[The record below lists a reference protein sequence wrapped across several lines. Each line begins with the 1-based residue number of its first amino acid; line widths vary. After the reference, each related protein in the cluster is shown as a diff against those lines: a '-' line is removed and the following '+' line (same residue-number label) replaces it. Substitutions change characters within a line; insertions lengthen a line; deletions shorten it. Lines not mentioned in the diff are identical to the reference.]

1 MTLRGLALLAACA
14 VAIDNACSIDDA
26 CDDDAVLIDDVRACE
41 LGGQCVVRW
50 RGGASCAAI
59 HLEVARGDGELLAAA
74 DSPNDGLELFSFAED
89 YAPGP
94 HVVRVACRNAAATAP
109 FDVVA
114 AARRVATTCRTDA
127 GTLAPCGPGAEGC
140 RDVDGPRFH
149 VVDRSGC
156 AINDPAAPARDP
168 RHGGFHVFYQKRVAA
183 PGGAGPVW
191 GHAVSADLVTWA
203 PLPAALWN
211 DGGDGD
217 AVLTGSALPGDDLKL
232 LYAARAA
239 AGAPVHWRVAAPA
252 DDADE
257 LLVDWRKGAVVA
269 ADASRDPAAPWR
281 VADEWRTVAYDGLTY
296 GSTDGF
302 LETSYAV
309 GREFGPRA
317 CECPT
322 LFPLPRTR
330 DGAADASRPTHVF
343 KRSCQEEDGAYDQWR
358 LGTYDATRP
367 GEAGAFVAA
376 SGWRRVDAGFYYAS
390 KDAADGDRRFLF
402 GWLQV
407 SPASALSIR
416 ELFWDPATGYVDQY
430 PLAELDG
437 RRGAALVD
445 ATATDGSNVTA
456 PLRQSDVVVALD
468 VGDGPFFAA
477 VVLGPTAC
485 TLTRLAGLSG
495 VALARCSNPV
505 AGDLVQEIP
514 LREST
519 TEIRVLTDWT
529 FHEVFF
535 ARGRA
540 AMTVAAVPD
549 DGGVLPA
556 ALPLAVRAVACAARV
571 RAYPV
576 ADAATTPEDVRSR
589 LRHRP

>member
-1 MTLRGLALLAACA
+1 MTLRGLAALAACA
-14 VAIDNACSIDDA
+14 VAIDDACSIDDA
-26 CDDDAVLIDDVRACE
+26 CDTDAVLIDDVRACE

-50 RGGASCAAI
+50 RGGSRCAAI

-114 AARRVATTCRTDA
+114 AAPRVATTCRTDA
-127 GTLAPCGPGAEGC
+127 GVLAPCGPGAEGC

-203 PLPAALWN
+203 SLPAALWN

-239 AGAPVHWRVAAPA
+239 VGAPVHWRVAAPA

-269 ADASRDPAAPWR
+269 ADASRDPATPWR
-281 VADEWRTVAYDGLTY
+281 VFFDEWRTVAYDGITY

-330 DGAADASRPTHVF
+330 DGAADASWPTHVF
-343 KRSCQEEDGAYDQWR
+343 KRSCQEDDGAYDQWR

-367 GEAGAFVAA
+367 GEAGAFVAV

-390 KDAADGDRRFLF
+390 KDAADGVRRFLEVDR
-402 GWLQV
+402 GHPKRPDEDHQNGESAHELVLRRVAGQREVVAEPGLGAAILLVELEARPERAEHLRGHGRVHQVAPDERDLRHERADAEPLLQGQGLV
-407 SPASALSIR
+407 APHEGEVAEPQRADDAEREVARGCRPRKSPAPTRRRRSRGTPVRRRRCRRAGRGL
-416 ELFWDPATGYVDQY
+416 
-430 PLAELDG
+430 
-437 RRGAALVD
+437 RRG
-445 ATATDGSNVTA
+445 
-456 PLRQSDVVVALD
+456 
-468 VGDGPFFAA
+468 
-477 VVLGPTAC
+477 
-485 TLTRLAGLSG
+485 
-495 VALARCSNPV
+495 
-505 AGDLVQEIP
+505 
-514 LREST
+514 
-519 TEIRVLTDWT
+519 
-529 FHEVFF
+529 
-535 ARGRA
+535 RGRPSWA
-540 AMTVAAVPD
+540 A
-549 DGGVLPA
+549 GSSSSW
-556 ALPLAVRAVACAARV
+556 
-571 RAYPV
+571 
-576 ADAATTPEDVRSR
+576 TPRR
-589 LRHRP
+589 

>member
-1 MTLRGLALLAACA
+1 MTLRGLAALAACA

-59 HLEVARGDGELLAAA
+59 RLEVARGDGELLAAA

-94 HVVRVACRNAAATAP
+94 HVVRVACRDAAATAP

-114 AARRVATTCRTDA
+114 AAPRVATTCRTDA
-127 GTLAPCGPGAEGC
+127 GVLAPCGPGAEGC

-149 VVDRSGC
+149 V
-156 AINDPAAPARDP
+156 
-168 RHGGFHVFYQKRVAA
+168 KRVAA

-203 PLPAALWN
+203 ALPAALWN

-217 AVLTGSALPGDDLKL
+217 AVLTGSALPGDDLRL

-257 LLVDWRKGAVVA
+257 LL
-269 ADASRDPAAPWR
+269 
-281 VADEWRTVAYDGLTY
+281 WRTVAYDGITY

-317 CECPT
+317 CECPS

-330 DGAADASRPTHVF
+330 DGAADASWPTHVF
-343 KRSCQEEDGAYDQWR
+343 KRSCQENDGAYDQWR
-358 LGTYDATRP
+358 LGFYDATRP
-367 GEAGAFVAA
+367 GEAGAFAA
-376 SGWRRVDAGFYYAS
+376 VSGWRRVDAGFYYAS

-407 SPASALSIR
+407 SPASALSVR

-445 ATATDGSNVTA
+445 ATATDGRNVTA
-456 PLRQSDVVVALD
+456 TLRQSDVVATLD
-468 VGDGPFFAA
+468 VGGGPFFAA
-477 VVLGPTAC
+477 VVLGPTTC

-505 AGDLVQEIP
+505 AGDLVQRIP

-529 FHEVFF
+529 FHEVF

-556 ALPLAVRAVACAARV
+556 ALPLAVRADGARV
-571 RAYPV
+571 LAYPSP
-576 ADAATTPEDVRSR
+576 TPRR
-589 LRHRP
+589 RPRTSDRG

>member
-1 MTLRGLALLAACA
+1 MTLRGLAVLAACA

-26 CDDDAVLIDDVRACE
+26 CDDDAVLIDD
-41 LGGQCVVRW
+41 
-50 RGGASCAAI
+50 
-59 HLEVARGDGELLAAA
+59 VARGDGELLAAA

-94 HVVRVACRNAAATAP
+94 HVVRVACRDAAATAP

-114 AARRVATTCRTDA
+114 AAPRVATTCRTDA
-127 GTLAPCGPGAEGC
+127 GVLAPCGAGAEGC

-156 AINDPAAPARDP
+156 AINDPAAPRDP

-211 DGGDGD
+211 GGGGD
-217 AVLTGSALPGDDLKL
+217 AVLTGSALPGDDLRL

-302 LETSYAV
+302 LGTSYAV

-317 CECPT
+317 CECPS

-330 DGAADASRPTHVF
+330 DGAADASWPTHVF
-343 KRSCQEEDGAYDQWR
+343 KRSCQENDGAYDQWR

-367 GEAGAFVAA
+367 GEAGAFAA
-376 SGWRRVDAGFYYAS
+376 VSGWRRVDAGFTTRPGRGR
-390 KDAADGDRRFLF
+390 GDRRFLF

-407 SPASALSIR
+407 SPASALSVR

-437 RRGAALVD
+437 RRGARRR
-445 ATATDGSNVTA
+445 G
-456 PLRQSDVVVALD
+456 
-468 VGDGPFFAA
+468 GDGRSQRHGDAAPVGRRRDPRRRRRPFFAA
-477 VVLGPTAC
+477 VVLGPT
-485 TLTRLAGLSG
+485 TSLTRLAGLSG

-505 AGDLVQEIP
+505 AGDLVQRIP

-549 DGGVLPA
+549 DGDVLPA
-556 ALPLAVRAVACAARV
+556 ALPLAVRAGGCAARV

-576 ADAATTPEDVRSR
+576 ADAATTPEDVRAR
-589 LRHRP
+589 LRRPS